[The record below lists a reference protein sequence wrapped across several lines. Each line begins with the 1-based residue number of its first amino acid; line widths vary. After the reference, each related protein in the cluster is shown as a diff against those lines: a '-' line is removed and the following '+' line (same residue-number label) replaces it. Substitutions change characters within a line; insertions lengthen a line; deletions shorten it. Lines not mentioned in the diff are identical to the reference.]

1 MRFMIDEWL
10 RSPFGGVVLHRWFD
24 FTVLRLLTGFVL
36 PCQRLAAL
44 GESVDFDLRRFRDSG
59 VKLPFWVSD
68 QRLAPLL
75 DALRSAYAEMME
87 TEAHA
92 RKLIGAAVSQAQY
105 AAAERERV
113 RASSAYLVARYRF
126 GDMIMGANAVAFRTA
141 SEDEVAAEFGGFLDQ
156 PARMFMPPE
165 QPVDIAE
172 SPEIPIGGSLTRALR
187 FSVPGSAIEGP
198 AFARVFEPVGAAAA
212 PTFIYAHGIAIDGDQ
227 LGLGID
233 EIASLTGRGV
243 RVVRLVNPWHGRRR
257 LRGSWSGE
265 PVLAEAPL
273 GAFRFMTTIVR
284 ELAVLVRWVRQ
295 RYGGAVA
302 IGGLSLGALS
312 AQLATVHC
320 KNWPEEMRPDAALL
334 MTTDGRLDRV
344 AFEGLLTQKVG
355 LDRALAD
362 AGWSREKLARWQ
374 PLVNAEQ
381 PLSLDPARVVIAL
394 GGADEVTRFK
404 GGLALARLW
413 DLPERNLFVRSR
425 QGHFSVPLGMVP
437 DDAPLAR
444 LTDILYGRD

>member
-10 RSPFGGVVLHRWFD
+10 RSPMGGLVLHRWFD

-36 PCQRLAAL
+36 PCQRLAAQ
-44 GESVDFDLRRFRDSG
+44 GETVDFDLRRFRDSG

-68 QRLAPLL
+68 VRLAQLL
-75 DALRSAYAEMME
+75 DALRPAYAEMIE
-87 TEAHA
+87 TETHA
-92 RKLIGAAVSQAQY
+92 RELIGASVSQAQY

-113 RASSAYLVARYRF
+113 RASSAYLMARYRF
-126 GDMIMGANAVAFRTA
+126 GDMIMGTNAVAFQPSGEA
-141 SEDEVAAEFGGFLDQ
+141 DVAAEFGRFLDD
-156 PARMFMPPE
+156 PAGLFAPPTE
-165 QPVDIAE
+165 PVEVAE
-172 SPEIPIGGSLTRALR
+172 SPEIPVGGSLTRALR
-187 FSVPGSAIEGP
+187 FSVPGAPIEGP
-198 AFARVFEPVGAAAA
+198 AFARVYEPVGGIDA
-212 PTFIYAHGIAIDGDQ
+212 PTFVYAHGIAIDGDQ
-227 LGLGID
+227 LGLGVD

-243 RVVRLVNPWHGRRR
+243 RLVRLVNPWHGRRR
-257 LRGSWSGE
+257 LRGHWSGE
-265 PVLAEAPL
+265 PILAEAPIS
-273 GAFRFMTTIVR
+273 AFRFMATIVR

-312 AQLATVHC
+312 AQLASVHC
-320 KNWPEEMRPDAALL
+320 GNWPEEMRPDAALL

-362 AGWSREKLARWQ
+362 SGWTPDKLQRWQ
-374 PLVNAEQ
+374 RLVSAEHPL
-381 PLSLDPARVVIAL
+381 PLDPAKVVIAL
-394 GGADEVTRFK
+394 GGADEVTRFE

-444 LTDILYGRD
+444 LADILCGRA